1 MVVPSYLYD
10 GSMLNWL
17 KGRVTQAPIA
27 VTPDPKAAKRHAG
40 MDRKYLALHTYLDNR
55 YANTVCLSFQ
65 QIEDLLGFALP
76 DRARTDLGWWTPSP
90 AETEGRYSQAWMQA
104 EMTARPNLFAQN
116 VVFERAP

>member
-1 MVVPSYLYD
+1 
-10 GSMLNWL
+10 MLNWL

>member
-1 MVVPSYLYD
+1 
-10 GSMLNWL
+10 MLNWL
-17 KGRVTQAPIA
+17 KGRSAPASLA
-27 VTPDPKAAKRHAG
+27 VTPDAKAPKRHPG

-76 DRARTDLGWWTPSP
+76 ALARTDPEWWTATP
-90 AETEGRYSQAWMQA
+90 ATSQAWTLA
-104 EMTARPNLFAQN
+104 AMTATPNLFAQN